1 MDISLVFPA
10 AACDANESKLYL
22 PPLVN
27 EKKVTLEFLAMK
39 YSIFAPRLS
48 NRNFTIKNITK

>member
-27 EKKVTLEFLAMK
+27 EKKVTLEFLAMQ
-39 YSIFAPRLS
+39 YPIFAPRLS
-48 NRNFTIKNITK
+48 NGNFK